1 MRALLLA
8 ALVLTLA
15 AIAIAPAADAQPPGP
30 GGGCHV
36 VARYFTEASI
46 STVDPTSPQPPTVQP
61 GAPRPVECY
70 Y

>member
-1 MRALLLA
+1 MRAVMLA
-8 ALVLTLA
+8 ALCLAVTLVA
-15 AIAIAPAADAQPPGP
+15 FAPASEARPPGP

-36 VARYFTEASI
+36 VGAYITEASI
-46 STVDPTSPQPPTVQP
+46 DTNPEDGDVGVEP

>member
-8 ALVLTLA
+8 ALLVSLAVLA
-15 AIAIAPAADAQPPGP
+15 FAPAADAQPPGP

-36 VARYFTEASI
+36 VSAYFTEASV
-46 STVDPTSPQPPTVQP
+46 SGDPTSGEAPTVQP
-61 GAPRPVECY
+61 GARRPVECY